1 MKGSSKVKINAKN
14 LDKYAGVRRFRYG
27 EAELEDLVGIT
38 TGLAWTEVGGEL
50 LQIEA
55 VLVPGRGRVTRH
67 RQAGRRDAGVG
78 AGGQRL
84 RPLPRGGLR
93 HQARRSSRSAT
104 STCTCRKAPRPRMV
118 RRPASA

>member
-1 MKGSSKVKINAKN
+1 MKIGREN

-55 VLVPGRGRVTRH
+55 VLVPGRGRVTVTGKLGDVMQESVQARQ
-67 RQAGRRDAGVG
+67 RLCPLPCGSIRYQAGT
-78 AGGQRL
+78 
-84 RPLPRGGLR
+84 
-93 HQARRSSRSAT
+93 SSRSAT
-104 STCTCRKAPRPRMV
+104 STCTCRKARRPRMV